1 MVTIVITLLM
11 AVILTERAKSP
22 LANKVT
28 KLEEVPPG
36 QAANKII
43 PIAIKLEAQKNK
55 QC

>member
-28 KLEEVPPG
+28 KLEDVPPG
-36 QAANKII
+36 QAANSII
-43 PIAIKLEAQKNK
+43 PIAIKAGGSKR
-55 QC
+55 